1 MYRHPSQKSF
11 LCYLTTLSRS
21 SFFTYEMTQCNFPS
35 ASDTM
40 IYTGYGQRKYC
51 IKGFSSNIKCDVPIT
66 PSSTLRCVCIMTQLN
81 FFKLLY
87 VTNFNQT
94 MQVKQILCE
103 KSNLYY
109 HTAQSLSN
117 KATCNYGIIIKSK
130 PL

>member
-1 MYRHPSQKSF
+1 MLP
-11 LCYLTTLSRS
+11 YLFIITNYLSN
-21 SFFTYEMTQCNFPS
+21 Y
-35 ASDTM
+35 
-40 IYTGYGQRKYC
+40 YTR
-51 IKGFSSNIKCDVPIT
+51 CDDNNMIT